1 MKLKPPLQFLLMLV
15 AGLFAIISLYPV
27 LLMFLSSLKSNRE
40 IFSQPLGLPTSL
52 SLTAYK
58 QLLAQLPYFGYLK
71 NSLIVSVVAVFLT
84 LLFGSLASFYIAR
97 FDFKW
102 NGALF
107 FFFLLGMM
115 IPIKLG
121 IIPLFLLMRKI
132 RLLDSL
138 WALIWIYTAI
148 GIPISVL
155 ILGRFFRTLPK
166 ELEEAA
172 RIDGCSDLRAFFYIL
187 LPLMRPA
194 LGTVMIIHFITVWND
209 FFFPLIFIHAEA
221 KKTIPIGMLTL
232 FSEYSTDWS
241 VLFAG
246 LTLSSLPMLAL
257 FIVASKQFMEGMTAG
272 AIK

>member
-1 MKLKPPLQFLLMLV
+1 MRLKHPSRFIFFLT
-15 AGLFAIISLYPV
+15 ACLFAFIFLYPV
-27 LLMFLSSLKSNRE
+27 LLMIFSSLKSNAD
-40 IFSQPLGLPTSL
+40 IFAKPLSLPTSF
-52 SLTAYK
+52 SLTSYQ
-58 QLLAQLPYFGYLK
+58 QLLAQLPYFGYIK
-71 NSLIVSVVAVFLT
+71 NSVIVSVTAVSLT

-102 NGALF
+102 NAALF
-107 FFFLLGMM
+107 FFFLMGMM

-121 IIPLFLLMRKI
+121 IIPLFLLMR
-132 RLLDSL
+132 RLHLLDTLWSL
-138 WALIWIYTAI
+138 IAIYTAI

-155 ILGRFFRTLPK
+155 ILGRFFRTMPK

-172 RIDGCSDLRAFFYIL
+172 RIDGCSHLKIFWYIL

-194 LGTVMIIHFITVWND
+194 LSTVMIIHFITVWND
-209 FFFPLIFIHAEA
+209 FFFPLIFIHNEA
-221 KKTIPIGMLTL
+221 NKTIPIGMLTL

-257 FIVASKQFMEGMTAG
+257 FFFASKQFMEGMTAG